1 VVSHDEM
8 RAALGDAVAHGDPT
22 FSMADRL
29 CRACVDLLSVDGA
42 AISVMHEGANHGTM
56 GSSSELSRLLDEFQF
71 TYGEGPCLEAVRSGS
86 PVMID
91 DLRDPAEERWPAYTD
106 AASRLGVR
114 AVFSLPVCAA
124 NSYIGALDLYRNTPG
139 PLLGNALL
147 GGLLAAEL
155 AVLPVLGLM
164 STGLGESPFADG
176 SRAWGHLSEL
186 SRVEVYQATGM
197 VIAQL
202 DVTPAEA
209 LVRLRAH
216 AFANDL
222 TASQV
227 AWAIIER
234 KLVLESDR
242 DPWAAGSGKG
252 EAL

>member
-1 VVSHDEM
+1 MVSHDEM
-8 RAALGDAVAHGDPT
+8 RAALGDAVAHGDAT

-29 CRACVDLLSVDGA
+29 CQACVDLLSVDGA
-42 AISVMHEGANHGTM
+42 AISLTLEGATHGTM

-86 PVMID
+86 PVMIE
-91 DLRDPAEERWPAYTD
+91 DLRDASEERWPAYTE

-124 NSYIGALDLYRNTPG
+124 NSYIGALDLYRNSPG
-139 PLLGNALL
+139 PLLGDALL

-155 AVLPVLGLM
+155 ALLPVLGLM
-164 STGLGESPFADG
+164 SMDAGVGPLADG
-176 SRAWGHLSEL
+176 SSAWDHLSQL

-197 VIAQL
+197 LIAQL

-234 KLVLESDR
+234 KLMLESDR
-242 DPWAAGSGKG
+242 DSWAGSGSG
-252 EAL
+252 EAS